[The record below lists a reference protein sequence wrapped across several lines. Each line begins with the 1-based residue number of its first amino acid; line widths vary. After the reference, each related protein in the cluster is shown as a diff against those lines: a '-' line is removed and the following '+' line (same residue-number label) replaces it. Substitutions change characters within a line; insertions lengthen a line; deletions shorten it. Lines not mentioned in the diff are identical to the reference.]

1 MKVIHFY
8 FTDWCATYDLD
19 SLGVYL
25 DTQTIKLSNAETE
38 YLLKMRKEERK
49 KLETYV
55 TKIYTNLP
63 TLDNTLRDILSF
75 IKKVPLVRKLKLI

>member
-1 MKVIHFY
+1 MQEIDKYVLCKICILKVIHFY

-38 YLLKMRKEERK
+38 YLLKMRKEKK
-49 KLETYV
+49 KLETY
-55 TKIYTNLP
+55 TYDKNIYLH
-63 TLDNTLRDILSF
+63 IY
-75 IKKVPLVRKLKLI
+75 